1 MRQQRQEL
9 PNKTGHISKKVIQE
23 LEKKTFEELSNELFL
38 VGDGKGQEDLMD
50 LYVQLMKEKCPLDDG
65 SFDFDAAMDE
75 VKKKIAKE
83 ADSPSSK
90 YDFLQLLSKED
101 LELLSKAGEGTNEA
115 ESLLAAVRKEVGNRD
130 SSNQAPSIRKER
142 TPKENSRKGRSL
154 PWRVIGG
161 IAAIVAVTVTL
172 TLGSVQATGLNVFG
186 YLAQWT
192 GEKLSFIVNWGKV
205 PEPEYLVEFR
215 DMLGEHKIPPELAPT
230 WYPEGFQSDG
240 PIYDEGNL
248 FCDSVNIYFM
258 HEDGREYNICVS
270 HYFSSEDMGREI
282 VEKDG
287 AKVELYTRNGRTFYI
302 SCNNDTVT
310 ATWGDGLLAEK
321 ISGFLSVEEV
331 KQMIDSIGG

>member
-9 PNKTGHISKKVIQE
+9 PNKTGHISEEVIQE

-38 VGDGKGQEDLMD
+38 MGDGKGQEDLMD
-50 LYVQLMKEKCPLDDG
+50 LYVQLMQEKCPPDDG

-101 LELLSKAGEGTNEA
+101 LELLSKVGESANGV
-115 ESLLAAVRKEVGNRD
+115 ESLLTAVRKEAGIRD
-130 SSNQAPSIRKER
+130 NSNQAPSIRKER
-142 TPKENSRKGRSL
+142 TTKENPRKGRSI
-154 PWRVIGG
+154 PWRIIGG

-172 TLGSVQATGLNVFG
+172 TLGSVQASGLNVFG

-192 GEKLSFIVNWGKV
+192 GEKLSFIVNWGKA

-230 WYPEGFQSDG
+230 WYPEGVQTEG

-248 FCDSVNIYFM
+248 FCDSVGIFFAFK
-258 HEDGREYNICVS
+258 DGRGFSVCVDR
-270 HYFSSEDMGREI
+270 YFSPEDIGRDI
-282 VEKDG
+282 VEKDTVD
-287 AKVELYTRNGRTFYI
+287 ADPYTRNERTFYI
-302 SCNNDTVT
+302 SSNNNTVT
-310 ATWGDGLLAEK
+310 ATWADGLLSER
-321 ISGFLSVEEV
+321 ISGDLSVEEV
-331 KQMIDSIGG
+331 KKIIDSIGG